1 MVVYSSKGRFKS
13 RTIANLSFVQSLFI
27 AFCLAILATFSAAIY
42 YSYLDYIDPYNVH
55 GRWIEIGTA
64 NYNQDTLELNSTGVF
79 RNQRLIA
86 TQFEFDGSKIFVST
100 GAGVSIYQLTG
111 TFNSPQLRRLQPN
124 SPTQRFIKQGFEHT
138 VDMEGGGIAKRRRA
152 ALAEHFS
159 EK

>member
-1 MVVYSSKGRFKS
+1 MVQ
-13 RTIANLSFVQSLFI
+13 ALFV
-27 AFCLAILATFSAAIY
+27 AFCLATFSAFIVAIY
-42 YSYLDYIDPYNVH
+42 FSYLDYIDPKNVH

-64 NYNQDTLELNSTGVF
+64 NYNQDTLELNSIGVF

-86 TQFEFDGSKIFVST
+86 TRFEFDGKQVVILT
-100 GAGVSIYQLTG
+100 GAGKSIYQLAG
-111 TFNSPQLRRLQPN
+111 TFNSPQLRRIQPN